1 MFETRSALASV
12 MPAAGR
18 DGAAGGRRL
27 RLGEAELGSL
37 TQIGI
42 YPGGAA
48 MVAAPAAAVLGGA
61 LPESTVAVS
70 RLGEHLALRIAA
82 DQYWIRS
89 HSAGLTARLRASL
102 PDHAA
107 SVTSLDGA
115 RSCIVIEGAAA
126 RGLLGQL
133 VAVDV
138 DPAVFGVGHFAQVPI
153 HHVGGLLHR
162 AQALRYEFIALRTF
176 AASTFEVIEDAARYY
191 GYDLLDEHQEKG
203 KS

>member
-18 DGAAGGRRL
+18 DGAAGERRL
-27 RLGEAELGSL
+27 RLGEAALGSL
-37 TQIGI
+37 TQIGV

-48 MVAAPAAAVLGGA
+48 LVAAPASAALGGP
-61 LPESTVAVS
+61 LPESKVAAS
-70 RLGEHLALRIAA
+70 RTGEHVAFRIAA

-89 HSAGLTARLRASL
+89 RSAGLAARLRAGL
-102 PDHAA
+102 PEHAA
-107 SVTSLDGA
+107 SVTPLDGS

-126 RGLLGQL
+126 RSLLGRL

-138 DPAVFGVGHFAQVPI
+138 EPSVFGVGQFAQVPI

-162 AQALRYEFIALRTF
+162 TGPERYEFIALRTY
-176 AASTFEVIEDAARYY
+176 AASTFEVIEDAARFY
-191 GYDLLDEHQEKG
+191 GYHLVGEHPENTIP
-203 KS
+203 